1 MLKVTVQQATS
12 LPDVDS
18 FGKSDPYAK
27 VIFQGKFIH
36 SFECMMSK
44 CTCLYVFGLSLYNY
58 EARVTAI
65 RLSVGTKLRLK

>member
-27 VIFQGKFIH
+27 VIFHGKSVY
-36 SFECMMSK
+36 SFVLNACMSEVWV
-44 CTCLYVFGLSLYNY
+44 YVFGLSLYNY
-58 EARVTAI
+58 EARVTAA
-65 RLSVGTKLRLK
+65 

>member
-27 VIFQGKFIH
+27 VIFQGKSVY
-36 SFECMMSK
+36 SF
-44 CTCLYVFGLSLYNY
+44 V
-58 EARVTAI
+58 
-65 RLSVGTKLRLK
+65 

>member
-44 CTCLYVFGLSLYNY
+44 VWVYVFGLSLYNY
-58 EARVTAI
+58 EAHVTAI

>member
-27 VIFQGKFIH
+27 VIFQGKSVQLF
-36 SFECMMSK
+36 
-44 CTCLYVFGLSLYNY
+44 
-58 EARVTAI
+58 I
-65 RLSVGTKLRLK
+65 RLNA